1 MHLSDLALRR
11 PVLAWVANLVLV
23 VVGVWALSRLPVRQY
38 PDIDPPVVSVRTEY
52 VGASSAVVE
61 SEITKRVEEAVAGI
75 QGVRSISSTTTDG
88 NSRVDIEF
96 QIGRDIEFASAD
108 VRDQLGRI
116 RRQLPEDAD
125 EPVIE
130 KASSSS
136 APMLWIALRSSSRDA
151 LELTDFARRQLIDAL
166 SVVPGVARVQI
177 GGERRYAMRVWLD
190 PDRMAAHGV
199 TPSQVA
205 ARLEAENLELPGG
218 RIESGTRELTVRA
231 DARMARAEQFTQLVL
246 RAGSSGE
253 VRLGDVARVE
263 LGAASYRTGM
273 YVDGEPAVGLG
284 IVRQSTANTLEVGQ
298 GVRAAL
304 ARLSADLPHDITA
317 AVAYDESVFIQAS
330 IDSVVQTLIEAIVLV
345 AIVILVFLRAWGAT
359 LIPMLAVPVSLA
371 AAIPVMAALGFSIN
385 VLTLLAFVLAI
396 GLVVDDAIVVLENG
410 YRRLEG
416 GEPRLLAAARGTRQV
431 AFAVIATTVVLVAVF
446 VPISFQTGRVGRL
459 FMEFGLTLAAA
470 VLGSSFV
477 ALTLTPV
484 LCGRLLHR
492 HDHDG
497 WISRLV
503 GGALAAVE
511 SAYRVCLDLALR
523 AKTAVLV
530 GFVAFCAAAV
540 WLHGLVRSELAP
552 VEDQGAAIVVMELPQ
567 GATMQETM
575 TQVRQVDAIAKRY
588 MGNDGPVDRVLTIVP
603 GFSSPGAVNAAFV
616 ILRFKDWSRRDTSQ
630 MRVVQ
635 ELGGQ
640 LRGLNGCFAFAINR
654 PSFGIRDFGQSLQA
668 VVGAEDH
675 ERARAYAS
683 RLADAMRASG
693 SFGPVREEIELT
705 KPQLSV
711 RVDRDRMAALGLTAN
726 DVGDALAIAFGERK
740 ATTIEDRGQQYDV
753 ILQVDSGLRRVPGD
767 LDRIH
772 IRSGLSGQLVPLSA
786 VVASTEEGVPKE
798 LKRVDRRAAI
808 TIGTSLP
815 PGATVGDGVAAV
827 TAIARTELPG
837 NAALSW
843 AGSAKE
849 FVDTS
854 GGQALMFGAALLIV
868 FLALAAQFESWIHP
882 AIIIVTVP
890 LATTG
895 ALAALALT
903 GQSNNIYS
911 QIGAVMLIGL
921 VAKNGILLVEFAN
934 QLRNQGRD
942 VAQAAREA
950 ALVRLRPILMTSIAM
965 VAGSI
970 PLAIHAGAGSEARRA
985 IGTVIIGGLTLSTL
999 LTLFVVP
1006 VLYVLVARFARPA
1019 TARAEELDRLEREVA
1034 DRLDDRQD

>member
-1 MHLSDLALRR
+1 MQLSDLALRR
-11 PVLAWVANLVLV
+11 PVLAWVANLFLV

-38 PDIDPPVVSVRTEY
+38 PDIDPPVVAVRTEY

-75 QGVRSISSTTTDG
+75 QGVRSITSTTTDG

-116 RRQLPEDAD
+116 RSQLPEDTD
-125 EPVIE
+125 DPVIE

-136 APMLWIALRSSSRDA
+136 APMMWIALKSDA
-151 LELTDFARRQLIDAL
+151 RNPLELTDFARRQLIDAL
-166 SVVPGVARVQI
+166 SVVPGVARIQI
-177 GGERRYAMRVWLD
+177 AGERRYAMRVWLD

-199 TPSQVA
+199 TPSEVA
-205 ARLEAENLELPGG
+205 AKLNAENLELPGG

-231 DARMARAEQFTQLVL
+231 DARMARPEQFSQLVL
-246 RAGSSGE
+246 RSSAGGE
-253 VRLGDVARVE
+253 VRLGDVARIE

-284 IVRQSTANTLEVGQ
+284 VIRQSTANTLEVGQ
-298 GVRAAL
+298 GVREAL
-304 ARLSADLPHDITA
+304 AHLGPNLPPDVSAAI
-317 AVAYDESVFIQAS
+317 AYDESVFIQAS
-330 IDSVVQTLIEAIVLV
+330 ITAVVWTLIESVVLV
-345 AIVILVFLRAWGAT
+345 ALVILVFLRAWGAT

-371 AAIPVMAALGFSIN
+371 AAIPVMASLGFSIN

-410 YRRLEG
+410 YRRLEA
-416 GEPRLLAAARGTRQV
+416 GEPRALAAARGTRQV
-431 AFAVIATTVVLVAVF
+431 AFAVIATTIVLVAVF

-459 FMEFGLTLAAA
+459 FMEFGITLAAA
-470 VLGSSFV
+470 VIGSSFV

-484 LCGRLLHR
+484 LCRSLLHR

-497 WISRLV
+497 VIARVV
-503 GGALAAVE
+503 GGALAACDT
-511 SAYRVCLDLALR
+511 AYRRTLDAALR
-523 AKTAVLV
+523 HKAIVLA
-530 GFVAFCAAAV
+530 GFVVFCAAAA
-540 WLHGLVRSELAP
+540 LLFGLVRKELAP
-552 VEDQGAAIVVMELPQ
+552 VEDQGTAIIVMELPQ
-567 GATMQETM
+567 GATMDETM
-575 TQVRQVDAIAKRY
+575 AQVRQV
-588 MGNDGPVDRVLTIVP
+588 NDLAAPYTADGGPVDRILTIVP
-603 GFSSPGAVNAAFV
+603 GFSSPGAVNTAFV
-616 ILRFKDWSRRDTSQ
+616 ILRFKEWERRGVSQ
-630 MRVVQ
+630 MQVVR
-635 ELGGQ
+635 EMGGK
-640 LRGLNGCFAFAINR
+640 LRSLNGSFSFAINR

-668 VVGAEDH
+668 VVGADDH
-675 ERARAYAS
+675 EQARAYATG
-683 RLADAMRASG
+683 LAGAMRQSG
-693 SFGPVREEIELT
+693 RFGMVREEIELT

-711 RVDRDRMAALGLTAN
+711 EVDRDRMASLGLTAN

-753 ILQVDSGLRRVPGD
+753 VLQVDSTHRRVPGD

-772 IRSGLSGQLVPLSA
+772 LRSRSGGLVPLSA
-786 VVASTEEGVPKE
+786 VVATREEGVPKE

-808 TIGTSLP
+808 TVGTSLL
-815 PGATVGDGVAAV
+815 PGSSVGDGVEAV
-827 TAIARTELPG
+827 SAIARQQLPG
-837 NAALSW
+837 SATLSW
-843 AGSAKE
+843 AGAAKE
-849 FVDTS
+849 YVDTS
-854 GGQALMFGAALLIV
+854 GGQAVMFGAALLIV

-882 AIIIVTVP
+882 AIIIITVP

-934 QLRNQGRD
+934 QLRTRGRD
-942 VAQAAREA
+942 VFQAAREA

-965 VAGSI
+965 IAGAI
-970 PLAIHAGAGSEARRA
+970 PLAIHGGAGSEARQA
-985 IGTVIIGGLTLSTL
+985 IGTVIIGGLTLSTI
-999 LTLFVVP
+999 LTLYVVP
-1006 VLYVLVARFARPA
+1006 VLYVLVARYAKPA
-1019 TARAEELDRLEREVA
+1019 NANGDELDRLEREVPDQLKDA
-1034 DRLDDRQD
+1034 GPE